1 MRELILGAAL
11 LSLAACNVA
20 EAQTSPAAT
29 KPVEA
34 PSGTYANDPAHTS
47 LTWKIGHM
55 GLSNYTA
62 RMSDVKIAL
71 QFDAADVEKSTVSAT
86 INAASFDTGYPGKD
100 KDFNAEI
107 ASDLIMKASQFPT
120 ITFKSKSVQQTSPT
134 TANIMGDLTMMGVT
148 KPVTLSATYNG
159 SMASHPF
166 IKVPAI
172 GFSAK
177 TVIDRT
183 EFGNTFLSGSAL
195 ADKVEIVI
203 ETELLKK

>member
-20 EAQTSPAAT
+20 EAQTSAAAT

-34 PSGTYANDPAHTS
+34 PSGAYANDPAHTS

-62 RMSDVKIAL
+62 RVSDVKIAM
-71 QFDAADVEKSTVSAT
+71 QFDAANVEKSTVSAT

-100 KDFNAEI
+100 KDFNEEI
-107 ASDLIMKASQFPT
+107 ESDMIMKAAQFPT
-120 ITFKSKSVQQTSPT
+120 ITFKSTSVQQTSPT
-134 TANIMGDLTMMGVT
+134 TANINGDLTMMGVT
-148 KPVTLSATYNG
+148 KPVTLAATYNG

-166 IKVPAI
+166 VKVPAI

-177 TVIDRT
+177 TTIDRT
-183 EFGNTFLSGSAL
+183 TFGNTFLSGSAL
-195 ADKVEIVI
+195 SDNVEIVI